1 MTLPPGG
8 EEPPNNPIEIDEPPV
23 DPVLDT
29 RPLRPLHPRP
39 TPSTPPPAATVLQE
53 ARPGAVRKPL
63 VPRSEDTSRVRLVP
77 KFPSPPP
84 WRVIFLVGSAPPP
97 TTLGLDVRQELVM
110 GRSDTGDK
118 SAPGLDLA
126 PYLAADQ
133 GVSRQHAVL
142 LPMTEGLYI
151 GDLGSKN
158 GTWINGQFLEPGA
171 RHQLAPGD
179 VVELGLLRLAVRSI
193 TLQSRAQ
200 GREG

>member
-1 MTLPPGG
+1 MSLPPGG
-8 EEPPNNPIEIDEPPV
+8 DEPPDNPFEIDEPPV

-29 RPLRPLHPRP
+29 RPLRPLHPKP
-39 TPSTPPPAATVLQE
+39 TEGPPPAATVLQE
-53 ARPGAVRKPL
+53 ARPGAARKPP

-77 KFPSPPP
+77 KFASPPP
-84 WRVIFLVGSAPPP
+84 WRVIFLVGSTPPP
-97 TTLGLDVRQELVM
+97 TTLGLDVRQEVVI
-110 GRSDTGDK
+110 GRADAGDK
-118 SAPGLDLA
+118 ATPGLDLA

-142 LPMTEGLYI
+142 IPMTEGLYI

-158 GTWINGQFLEPGA
+158 GTWINGQFLEPGS

-179 VVELGLLRLAVRSI
+179 TIELGLLRLVVRSI
-193 TLQSRAQ
+193 TLQSRVQ